1 VAAHAHDRD
10 DVQGTVGVAVAG
22 VRRVT
27 ELETAREAMERRLQ
41 MDAECTD
48 SDVEIVALIS
58 DSLNTL
64 HQTHSRYFT
73 GEELAA
79 I

>member
-1 VAAHAHDRD
+1 MEHRLK
-10 DVQGTVGVAVAG
+10 
-22 VRRVT
+22 
-27 ELETAREAMERRLQ
+27 LEAER
-41 MDAECTD
+41 TN

-58 DSLNTL
+58 DSLDTL

>member
-1 VAAHAHDRD
+1 M
-10 DVQGTVGVAVAG
+10 
-22 VRRVT
+22 T
-27 ELETAREAMERRLQ
+27 EFATAREAMERRLQ
-41 MDAECTD
+41 LEADRTD
-48 SDVEIVALIS
+48 DNVEIVALIS
-58 DSLNTL
+58 DSVDTL

>member
-1 VAAHAHDRD
+1 MPGFVIEFNRH
-10 DVQGTVGVAVAG
+10 TG

-27 ELETAREAMERRLQ
+27 EFATAREAMERRLQ
-41 MDAECTD
+41 LEADRTD
-48 SDVEIVALIS
+48 DNVEIVALIS
-58 DSLNTL
+58 DSVDTL

>member
-1 VAAHAHDRD
+1 MSN
-10 DVQGTVGVAVAG
+10 QKGTDMPGFIIEFNRHTG

-27 ELETAREAMERRLQ
+27 EFATAREAMEHRLKL
-41 MDAECTD
+41 EPERTN

-58 DSLNTL
+58 DSLDTL

>member
-1 VAAHAHDRD
+1 MLGFVIEFNRH
-10 DVQGTVGVAVAG
+10 TG

-27 ELETAREAMERRLQ
+27 EFATARGAMEHRLKLE
-41 MDAECTD
+41 AERTN

-58 DSLNTL
+58 DSLDTL

>member
-1 VAAHAHDRD
+1 MPGFVIEFNRHT
-10 DVQGTVGVAVAG
+10 GE
-22 VRRVT
+22 RRVM
-27 ELETAREAMERRLQ
+27 EFASSREAMERRLQ
-41 MDAECTD
+41 LEAERAN

-58 DSLNTL
+58 DSLQTL
-64 HQTHSRYFT
+64 QRTHSRYFI